1 MDNFG
6 SNTRVFAGVSSSQGT
21 VTPQPINSTNTSQEV
36 NLFFY
41 KINQNQITT
50 FQKII
55 SDFDKRLFRINQKIN
70 LNYFIY
76 HNKQFNN
83 HCILYTRTSNSKK
96 GFNTIYHYTQ
106 FQEYILRTRDVP
118 NDGILKWNACS

>member
-6 SNTRVFAGVSSSQGT
+6 SKTRVIVGVSSSQGV
-21 VTPQPINSTNTSQEV
+21 VTPQPINSSNTSQKV
-36 NLFFY
+36 NLVFY

-50 FQKII
+50 FQKIF

-96 GFNTIYHYTQ
+96 GFNTLYHYTQ
-106 FQEYILRTRDVP
+106 LQEYIQITINVP
-118 NDGILKWNACS
+118 NDGILKWNTCS